1 MHSPLS
7 SRASQSSKFQDGLKL
22 EKPTMSYADLHS
34 EVTKKGVNHQK
45 QQVERKAT
53 EKEELVK
60 YMSNLPSYLEK
71 GENLKEKAFNV
82 GVLDWRQL
90 EKWQHN
96 RKPESYQS
104 SRYSQSSSNSSSF
117 FTTDESSTRSS
128 RGHSCSPAH
137 PRMHRSTLQSHLN
150 ASPKEGV
157 KTSVENVE
165 KSQDLKAASSNHV
178 KGQQSIFRMYQS
190 FSRNQSESKLKEGK
204 RKDKEPQIIPEIET
218 SSDLK
223 TYEAASRSKGKTKI
237 QDGESSNGLE
247 ELKDTCCDDHQNCH
261 ERFKTVRPRD
271 DPQSSK
277 SAISC
282 PCDLESLNDQRSAEA
297 SRRSHSEGSLPKE
310 IRSAGPYSD
319 IPHSCPLPCEDER
332 SSSLDAKSTEF
343 SSEPSQPFSCSV
355 IMSISPPR
363 SKSVEKKSN
372 IMPRNSSVIK
382 YAEGSD
388 VKKGTLETCKSR
400 KPSPTCRLIT
410 GLGRIGRPSGSKD
423 SSEHV
428 AAKCETDKAVVFSRL
443 EDPNNDKP
451 SGRSQSS
458 PLRRLLDP
466 LLKPKAAN
474 SQHPSE
480 KDPTSVDRT
489 CKSSNGRV
497 ESSAVQSGKVK
508 LDLTSC
514 KTISVDDSHHKK
526 HESSTLQALLRIVI
540 KNGLPLFTF
549 AVDNN
554 SDILAATMRKANAS
568 SKNDNYW
575 IYTFFT
581 VHELKKKNGWIN
593 HGGKGKSRSYI
604 PNAIAQMT
612 VSDPRFS
619 NLANHNSVDEVSIRE
634 FVLFALDLTKV
645 EQRMSN
651 LQTQTNDE
659 LAAIIVKVPKETSR
673 SLNKYGKPSNYV
685 YNPSAID
692 GFRENGSCVRSKDL
706 SAMVI
711 LPGGVHG
718 LASKG
723 KPSPLIERWKSGGLC
738 DCGGWDM
745 GCRLSVLSNQTK
757 LARRSSKT
765 HNTADKFELFSQGE
779 ILEDTPV
786 FSLSPFKEGIFSVEF
801 NSSVSFLQAFS
812 ICIAVLN
819 SREPYELSEL
829 SKLFEEK
836 YSEESTV
843 VVNDGIKAS
852 SQVKPEVPAIYASYP
867 PLSPI
872 GRV

>member
-7 SRASQSSKFQDGLKL
+7 SRSSQSTKFQDGLKL
-22 EKPTMSYADLHS
+22 EKPTVSYSDLHL

-45 QQVERKAT
+45 QQVERKVI

-60 YMSNLPSYLEK
+60 YMSNLPSYLKK
-71 GENLKEKAFNV
+71 GENFKEKAFNV

-90 EKWQHN
+90 EKWQHKN
-96 RKPESYQS
+96 HKPESYQS
-104 SRYSQSSSNSSSF
+104 SRYSQSSSNSSPF

-137 PRMHRSTLQSHLN
+137 PRMHRPTLQSHLN
-150 ASPKEGV
+150 ASPKEDV
-157 KTSVENVE
+157 KTSVDSVG
-165 KSQDLKAASSNHV
+165 KFPDLKAASSNPV
-178 KGQQSIFRMYQS
+178 KRQQSIFRMYQS
-190 FSRNQSESKLKEGK
+190 FSRNQSEIRPKECK
-204 RKDKEPQIIPEIET
+204 QKDKEPQIVPEIET

-223 TYEAASRSKGKTKI
+223 TYETASRSKGKTKI

-247 ELKDTCCDDHQNCH
+247 ELKDACCDVHHNSH
-261 ERFKTVRPRD
+261 ERFKTVLPRD

-277 SAISC
+277 SALSC
-282 PCDLESLNDQRSAEA
+282 PCDLERVNDQRSTEA
-297 SRRSHSEGSLPKE
+297 SRRSISEESFPKE
-310 IRSAGPYSD
+310 LGPYSD
-319 IPHSCPLPCEDER
+319 IPHSSPPPCEDER
-332 SSSLDAKSTEF
+332 PSSSNAKSTDL
-343 SSEPSQPFSCSV
+343 SSEPLQHFSCSV
-355 IMSISPPR
+355 KMSITPPR
-363 SKSVEKKSN
+363 GKSLEKKSN
-372 IMPRNSSVIK
+372 VMPRKSSVIK
-382 YAEGSD
+382 SSDGSD
-388 VKKGTLETCKSR
+388 VKKGTLETSKSR
-400 KPSPTCRLIT
+400 NPSPTRRLIA
-410 GLGRIGRPSGSKD
+410 GLGWIGRASGSKD

-428 AAKCETDKAVVFSRL
+428 TTNCETDKAAVFSCL

-474 SQHPSE
+474 SHHLSE
-480 KDPTSVDRT
+480 KDPTSVDRA

-497 ESSAVQSGKVK
+497 ESSAGHSGKVK

-526 HESSTLQALLRIVI
+526 HGSSSVQALLRIVI

-554 SDILAATMRKANAS
+554 SDILAATMRKSSAS
-568 SKNDNYW
+568 SKNDNCW

-593 HGGKGKSRSYI
+593 QGGKGKSRGYI

-612 VSDPRFS
+612 VSDPRIL
-619 NLANHNSVDEVSIRE
+619 NLVRHDSVDELSIRE
-634 FVLFALDLTKV
+634 FVLSAFDLTKA
-645 EQRMSN
+645 ER
-651 LQTQTNDE
+651 DE

-673 SLNKYGKPSNYV
+673 SLNKDGKPSNYV
-685 YNPSAID
+685 CNPLAID
-692 GFRENGSCVRSKDL
+692 GIREDASCVQSKDL
-706 SAMVI
+706 RATVL

-718 LASKG
+718 LPSKG
-723 KPSPLIERWKSGGLC
+723 EPSPLIERWKSGGLC

-757 LARRSSKT
+757 LVRRSSKT
-765 HNTADKFELFSQGE
+765 HNAADKFELFSQGE
-779 ILEDTPV
+779 ILDDTPV

-819 SREPYELSEL
+819 SRKPYELSE
-829 SKLFEEK
+829 SNLFEEK
-836 YSEESTV
+836 CSDESTFL
-843 VVNDGIKAS
+843 VNDGIKAS
-852 SQVKPEVPAIYASYP
+852 SQFQPEVPASYASYP
-867 PLSPI
+867 PLLPI